1 MFNQKDLYAALQNGE
16 NPEKIAQQFA
26 DALNGA
32 IAQQKKEADEAKAKA
47 EAAAKAQAR
56 IAAIDGILNAVQEF
70 IKEFY
75 PDMYDPDMRAQVKA
89 EEIDKMIYQA
99 YEETQAMMGPLK
111 ELMKMRQQYE
121 AQQAKAMPVE
131 KKPVLKTAANV
142 TPRDADAALKAFL
155 TRNGF

>member
-47 EAAAKAQAR
+47 EAVAKKQAR
-56 IAAIDGILNAVQEF
+56 VAAINSILNSVQEF
-70 IKEFY
+70 VKEFY
-75 PDMYDPDMRAQVKA
+75 PDMYNPEMLSELDAA
-89 EEIDKMIYQA
+89 ELDKTIEQA
-99 YEETQAMMGPLK
+99 YKETIAMMGPLQ
-111 ELMKMRQQYE
+111 EIMKMRKQFE
-121 AQQAKAMPVE
+121 AQNAKPVD
-131 KKPVLKTAANV
+131 KPVLKTVATA
-142 TPRDADAALKAFL
+142 TPVDADAALKAFL

>member
-1 MFNQKDLYAALQNGE
+1 MFNQKDLYAALQSGT

-47 EAAAKAQAR
+47 EAAAKKQAR
-56 IAAIDGILNAVQEF
+56 IAAINSILDSVQKF

-75 PDMYDPDMRAQVKA
+75 PDMYDPEMLSELDAA
-89 EEIDKMIYQA
+89 ELDKTIEQA
-99 YEETQAMMGPLK
+99 YKETIAMMGPFQ
-111 ELMKMRQQYE
+111 EIMKMRKQFE
-121 AQQAKAMPVE
+121 AQKTKPVA
-131 KKPVLKTAANV
+131 KPVLKTVATA
-142 TPRDADAALKAFL
+142 TPQDADAALKAFL

>member
-32 IAQQKKEADEAKAKA
+32 IAQQKKEADEAKAQA
-47 EAAAKAQAR
+47 EAAAKKQAR
-56 IAAIDGILNAVQEF
+56 VAAINSILDSVQEF

-75 PDMYDPDMRAQVKA
+75 PDMYNPEMLSELDAAELDRAI
-89 EEIDKMIYQA
+89 EQA
-99 YEETQAMMGPLK
+99 YKETIAMMGPLK
-111 ELMKMRQQYE
+111 EILAMRKQFESQV
-121 AQQAKAMPVE
+121 QKPTP
-131 KKPVLKTAANV
+131 KPVLKTATEV
-142 TPRDADAALKAFL
+142 TAKDADATLKAFL